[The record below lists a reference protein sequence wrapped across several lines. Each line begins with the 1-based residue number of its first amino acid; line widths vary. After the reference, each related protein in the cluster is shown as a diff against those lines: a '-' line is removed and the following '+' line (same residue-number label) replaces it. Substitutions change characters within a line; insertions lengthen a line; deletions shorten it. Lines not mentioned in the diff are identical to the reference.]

1 MEFRAHIRSSFS
13 PKIEGK
19 KEKAQPA
26 TSQMKVNKDSRPDET
41 L

>member
-19 KEKAQPA
+19 SAAGHEPNESK
-26 TSQMKVNKDSRPDET
+26 
-41 L
+41 